1 VHGTLTTL
9 ILQWLGEGPAF
20 MADMVNVDEA
30 DDSVVFWHCGL
41 APLSLADG
49 ESEKRATIHTNRKKP
64 LLNEFTLKPGPITI
78 ARLSQARNELRL
90 VVARGE
96 MLRAPMSYT
105 GTSGVARFARPA
117 HEVLDRVMREG
128 LEHHYS
134 IGYGDLTP
142 QLHQLARYLD
152 IPVLSLA

>member
-1 VHGTLTTL
+1 
-9 ILQWLGEGPAF
+9 
-20 MADMVNVDEA
+20 
-30 DDSVVFWHCGL
+30 
-41 APLSLADG
+41 
-49 ESEKRATIHTNRKKP
+49 
-64 LLNEFTLKPGPITI
+64 
-78 ARLSQARNELRL
+78 
-90 VVARGE
+90 
-96 MLRAPMSYT
+96 MSYT